1 MSMDIDGKLRK
12 GAGMTVVKGVQ
23 SWPGEIMSHL
33 HTSYIGHNLVVNAYD
48 GYVVVTYLT
57 DDGEP
62 TYDERFELPPVGKDP
77 RRPDDMVTLDE
88 KTLVI
93 MGTNELLPFTVTW
106 EQDHAVVVFGKA
118 VSFCGPTSIQPEIDN
133 LNSTCVAMSYFH
145 QKQGIHIATR
155 VACLRGSGEDLTMEV
170 FEQNLYSKNHIFHA
184 MCALSSTKYV
194 LAKGIEERSNNSRV
208 TFQVATVH
216 DNGTVTVGEE
226 VKMQHDNFGFF
237 DIDKYA
243 YFILL
248 S

>member
-62 TYDERFELPPVGKDP
+62 TYDERFELPPVGKDS

-118 VSFCGPTSIQPEIDN
+118 VSFCGPTSIQPEFHLRCN
-133 LNSTCVAMSYFH
+133 VLLPSETGYSYRHSCGLFAGIRRGFDHGGVRAEPLLEKPHFPCNVCSVLH
-145 QKQGIHIATR
+145 QVCPR
-155 VACLRGSGEDLTMEV
+155 
-170 FEQNLYSKNHIFHA
+170 
-184 MCALSSTKYV
+184 
-194 LAKGIEERSNNSRV
+194 
-208 TFQVATVH
+208 
-216 DNGTVTVGEE
+216 
-226 VKMQHDNFGFF
+226 
-237 DIDKYA
+237 
-243 YFILL
+243 
-248 S
+248 